1 MSKPNMSTHWKNC
14 ATEGG
19 PRHYDCAVAE
29 IDRLR
34 LALAEAQ
41 ETGEGYEMSET
52 GQVVV
57 PALTGEAYVGQV
69 NLVMD
74 GAQNTAPAEEYE
86 FVKHPAH
93 YNRHPAGV
101 ECITVIE
108 PMSFNVGTAIKHL
121 WRAGLKPGADHVTD
135 LRKAI
140 TYIEFEI
147 ARIERSKEGW

>member
-1 MSKPNMSTHWKNC
+1 MSKENGSTHWENC

-19 PRHYDCAVAE
+19 YRHYACAVAE
-29 IDRLR
+29 IERLR

-41 ETGEGYEMSET
+41 ETGDGYEMNAT

-57 PALTGEAYVGQV
+57 PALTVEAWDGNV
-69 NLVMD
+69 NIVME
-74 GAQNTAPAEEYE
+74 GAPPSLLTGYE

-135 LRKAI
+135 LRTAI

-147 ARIERSKEGW
+147 ARITRAAQ

>member
-1 MSKPNMSTHWKNC
+1 M
-14 ATEGG
+14 A
-19 PRHYDCAVAE
+19 
-29 IDRLR
+29 RLR
-34 LALAEAQ
+34 LVA
-41 ETGEGYEMSET
+41 
-52 GQVVV
+52 
-57 PALTGEAYVGQV
+57 
-69 NLVMD
+69 

>member
-1 MSKPNMSTHWKNC
+1 MSKSNGSTHWEGC
-14 ATEGG
+14 ATTGG
-19 PRHYDCAVAE
+19 YRHYDCAVAE
-29 IDRLR
+29 IERLR

-41 ETGEGYEMSET
+41 ETGDGYEMNAT

-57 PALTGEAYVGQV
+57 PALTDV
-69 NLVMD
+69 NIVMD
-74 GAQNTAPAEEYE
+74 GTPTSLPVGYE

-147 ARIERSKEGW
+147 ARITRGKQE